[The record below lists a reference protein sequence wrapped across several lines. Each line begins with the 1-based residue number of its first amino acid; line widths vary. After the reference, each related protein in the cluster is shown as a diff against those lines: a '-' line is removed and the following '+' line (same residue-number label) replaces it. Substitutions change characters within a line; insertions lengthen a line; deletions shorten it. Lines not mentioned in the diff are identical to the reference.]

1 MKRSQQERSVS
12 TITRLK
18 RATVSLIAERGYA
31 SITTNEIA
39 QRAGVSRGALLHHYP
54 LKIDLIV
61 DAAQDVWREAAIQVR
76 RLAEEL
82 CQSGSNVDAF
92 VDRMWDHVFR
102 EEAVKMTIDLMS
114 AAQAD
119 ASLRSRLDPHLR
131 QLFDSY
137 GEIADQAFTG
147 CGMSRDERL
156 TLVSFATCAI
166 RGLRVQDIM
175 THSPGMTKAVLRELK
190 AHLKMSLDRGTS
202 GREPGPE
209 RVPTAPPRSVL
220 IRARTDSKSSK
231 RVWLKE
237 LRYSLIDFDSI
248 RLGDSQGTRNSP
260 MATTGLPCGVSQES
274 S

>member
-1 MKRSQQERSVS
+1 MGRSQQERSIS
-12 TITRLK
+12 TIARLK
-18 RATVSLIAERGYA
+18 RATVALIAERGFA

-39 QRAGVSRGALLHHYP
+39 RRAEVSRSALLHHYP

-61 DAAQDVWREAAIQVR
+61 DAAEDVWREAAVQVR
-76 RLAEEL
+76 SLAEEL
-82 CQSGSNVDAF
+82 CRSESNVDAF

-119 ASLRSRLDPHLR
+119 AGLRARLEPHLK

-166 RGLRVQDIM
+166 RGLRVQTIM
-175 THSPGMTKAVLRELK
+175 TPSPDMTQAVLSELK
-190 AHLKMSLDRGTS
+190 AHLRMSLDRGAS
-202 GREPGPE
+202 GGTPGGTLKQTPRREPGSDHGE
-209 RVPTAPPRSVL
+209 THAQRPRNVS
-220 IRARTDSKSSK
+220 RHGS
-231 RVWLKE
+231 
-237 LRYSLIDFDSI
+237 
-248 RLGDSQGTRNSP
+248 
-260 MATTGLPCGVSQES
+260 TGA
-274 S
+274 

>member
-12 TITRLK
+12 TIARLK

-61 DAAQDVWREAAIQVR
+61 DAAEEVWREAAVQVR
-76 RLAEEL
+76 RLSEEL
-82 CQSGSNVDAF
+82 CRSGSNVDAF
-92 VDRMWDHVFR
+92 VDRMWGHVFR

-119 ASLRSRLDPHLR
+119 AGLRARLEPHLR

-166 RGLRVQDIM
+166 RGLRVQNIM
-175 THSPGMTKAVLRELK
+175 TPSPGMTQAVLRELK
-190 AHLKMSLDRGTS
+190 AHLRMSLGRGAS
-202 GREPGPE
+202 GGEPGSDHRE
-209 RVPTAPPRSVL
+209 
-220 IRARTDSKSSK
+220 KHSK
-231 RVWLKE
+231 RPRIVS
-237 LRYSLIDFDSI
+237 R
-248 RLGDSQGTRNSP
+248 QGS
-260 MATTGLPCGVSQES
+260 AGA
-274 S
+274 